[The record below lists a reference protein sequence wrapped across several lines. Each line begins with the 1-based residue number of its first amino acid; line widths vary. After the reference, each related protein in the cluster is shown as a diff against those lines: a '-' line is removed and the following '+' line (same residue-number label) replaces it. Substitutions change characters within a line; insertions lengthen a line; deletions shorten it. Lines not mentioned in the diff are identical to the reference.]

1 MARSVRAQVLV
12 AAGARLRKVADEA
25 LALASALETV
35 ETRVAIARAA
45 FGQPD
50 GGRHVER
57 TRAVLERDRALR
69 ASSATKTAAPA
80 ARKAEARSKPASA
93 PPPPPPVQLTAIVE
107 GVQCDEPIRTRSM
120 AKLLAAQ
127 GHPDRALA
135 ILRYLLALN
144 PDDTA
149 LQAEI
154 SALQASADPKADAQ
168 SVG

>member
-25 LALASALETV
+25 LALASTLETV

-45 FGQPD
+45 FRQPD

-69 ASSATKTAAPA
+69 ASAVSPPTPASPAPAAPA
-80 ARKAEARSKPASA
+80 SASPPA
-93 PPPPPPVQLTAIVE
+93 PPVQLTAIVE
-107 GVQCDEPIRTRSM
+107 GVACDEPIRTRSM

-135 ILRYLLALN
+135 ILRYLSARS
-144 PDDTA
+144 PDDAA

-154 SALQASADPKADAQ
+154 SALQTPGEPQ

>member
-25 LALASALETV
+25 LSLASTLETV

-45 FGQPD
+45 FGPLD

-69 ASSATKTAAPA
+69 ASSATAGATSAPKSAAPNA
-80 ARKAEARSKPASA
+80 QASP

-135 ILRYLLALN
+135 ILRYLLARS
-144 PDDTA
+144 PDDAA

-154 SALQASADPKADAQ
+154 SALQAAQ